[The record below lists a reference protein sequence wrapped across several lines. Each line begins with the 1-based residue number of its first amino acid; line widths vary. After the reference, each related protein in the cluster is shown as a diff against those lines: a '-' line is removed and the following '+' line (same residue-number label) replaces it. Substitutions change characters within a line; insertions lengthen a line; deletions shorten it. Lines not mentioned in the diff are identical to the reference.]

1 MSLINEALKRAE
13 AEKRGQECPP
23 PPPPTAAAISPTAV
37 AVPAR
42 TSIGAKEPQSAERL
56 TPAVKGSGNN
66 ARVVPW
72 ALSAFVL
79 VLAAIVAGRAL
90 MYATSQTPQQAAAM
104 NYPPP
109 TSAPADRVE
118 HSPAAGQTPAVLAI
132 PLPAIAASQ
141 PSSAATTTSAPAE
154 VSPPIPSTRPAT
166 APASGPAAHTTPA
179 MPSSAPAVTE
189 IPATMPASTAPAAET
204 PAVRG
209 PLKVSGIM
217 RGSDG
222 WSAIINGQIVQVGD
236 SIDDA
241 KIVKITAKNVV
252 IEENGKRLT
261 LGL

>member
-23 PPPPTAAAISPTAV
+23 PAPPTAAAISPTAV

-42 TSIGAKEPQSAERL
+42 TSIGTKEPQPAERL

-90 MYATSQTPQQAAAM
+90 MYATSQTPQHAAAM
-104 NYPPP
+104 NYAPP
-109 TSAPADRVE
+109 TSAPANRAE
-118 HSPAAGQTPAVLAI
+118 HSAAVGQTPAVLAI
-132 PLPAIAASQ
+132 PLPAIVATQ
-141 PSSAATTTSAPAE
+141 PSPAVTTTSAPAD
-154 VSPPIPSTRPAT
+154 VPTPIPSTRPAT
-166 APASGPAAHTTPA
+166 APASSPAATVAPP
-179 MPSSAPAVTE
+179 MPTSTPAVTE
-189 IPATMPASTAPAAET
+189 IPATTPASIAPAAEI
-204 PAVRG
+204 PAVRE

-241 KIVKITAKNVV
+241 KVVKITAKNVV